1 MQNPAVDTL
10 INGLVHANTQADML
24 RYAHALDRVL
34 QWNYYWIPNYYPP
47 GTSTVWWNRFGMPNV
62 QASNDEAIES
72 WWEISTTPLTNQQMT
87 AERITPWQ
95 TRRAA
100 LMWAYILRRLLLII
114 PTLVIILLVNF
125 VIVQAAPGGPVEQAI
140 AHLQGIGGAS
150 VGGGSS
156 EAMSGSSRASRGLDP
171 QLIKDIEKQYG
182 FDKPAHERLWLM
194 LKSYAQLD
202 FGKSFFRGATVTDLI
217 LEKMPVTIS
226 LGLWATLITYLVS
239 IPLGIRKAVHHGS
252 HFDVWSSTA
261 IIIGYAMPAFLFAM
275 FLIVVFAG
283 GTSLNW
289 FPVRGLVSDNF
300 ESLSTLGKI
309 ADYFWHL
316 VLPVTAL
323 VIGGFATLTILTKNS
338 FLNEITRQYVVT
350 ARAKGLSERRVLYGH
365 VFRNAMLLVVSGI
378 PQAFISVFFAGSLL
392 IEVIFSLDGL
402 GRMSYEAA
410 VSRDYPVVFG
420 SLFIFTLFGL
430 LIKLVG
436 DLCYTLV
443 DPRIDFAARNA

>member
-1 MQNPAVDTL
+1 M
-10 INGLVHANTQADML
+10 
-24 RYAHALDRVL
+24 
-34 QWNYYWIPNYYPP
+34 
-47 GTSTVWWNRFGMPNV
+47 F
-62 QASNDEAIES
+62 
-72 WWEISTTPLTNQQMT
+72 
-87 AERITPWQ
+87 
-95 TRRAA
+95 
-100 LMWAYILRRLLLII
+100 AYIVRRLLLII

-140 AHLQGIGGAS
+140 AHLQGIGGGG
-150 VGGGSS
+150 VGGSAGDGVSS
-156 EAMSGSSRASRGLDP
+156 GSRASRGLDP
-171 QLIKDIEKQYG
+171 KLIKDIEKQYG
-182 FDKPAHERLWLM
+182 FDKSAPERLWLM
-194 LKSYAQLD
+194 LKNYAQLD
-202 FGKSFFRGATVTDLI
+202 FGNSFFRGATVIDLI
-217 LEKMPVTIS
+217 LEKLPVTLS

-239 IPLGIRKAVHHGS
+239 IPLGIRKAVRHGS
-252 HFDVWSSTA
+252 SFDVWSSTA
-261 IIIGYAMPAFLFAM
+261 IVIGYAMPAFLFAM

-283 GTSLNW
+283 GSTLNW
-289 FPVRGLVSDNF
+289 FPVRGLVSENF
-300 ESLSTLGKI
+300 EQLSTLGKI

-316 VLPVTAL
+316 VLPVSAL

-350 ARAKGLSERRVLYGH
+350 ARAKGLSERRVLYCH
-365 VFRNAMLLVVSGI
+365 VFCNAMLLVISGI

-430 LIKLVG
+430 LIKLIG

>member
-1 MQNPAVDTL
+1 M
-10 INGLVHANTQADML
+10 
-24 RYAHALDRVL
+24 
-34 QWNYYWIPNYYPP
+34 
-47 GTSTVWWNRFGMPNV
+47 F
-62 QASNDEAIES
+62 
-72 WWEISTTPLTNQQMT
+72 
-87 AERITPWQ
+87 
-95 TRRAA
+95 
-100 LMWAYILRRLLLII
+100 AYIVRRLLLII

-140 AHLQGIGGAS
+140 AHLQGIGGGA
-150 VGGGSS
+150 VGGSS
-156 EAMSGSSRASRGLDP
+156 GDGVSSGSRASRGLDP
-171 QLIKDIEKQYG
+171 KLIKDIEKQYG
-182 FDKPAHERLWLM
+182 FDKPAPERLWLM

-202 FGKSFFRGATVTDLI
+202 FGNSFFRGKTVIDLI

-252 HFDVWSSTA
+252 RFDVWSSTA
-261 IIIGYAMPAFLFAM
+261 IILGYAMPAFLFAM

-300 ESLSTLGKI
+300 EQLSTLGKI

-323 VIGGFATLTILTKNS
+323 VVGGFATLTILTKNS

>member
-1 MQNPAVDTL
+1 M
-10 INGLVHANTQADML
+10 
-24 RYAHALDRVL
+24 
-34 QWNYYWIPNYYPP
+34 
-47 GTSTVWWNRFGMPNV
+47 F
-62 QASNDEAIES
+62 
-72 WWEISTTPLTNQQMT
+72 
-87 AERITPWQ
+87 
-95 TRRAA
+95 
-100 LMWAYILRRLLLII
+100 AYIVRRLLLII

-140 AHLQGIGGAS
+140 AHLQGIGGGG
-150 VGGGSS
+150 VGGSS
-156 EAMSGSSRASRGLDP
+156 GEGISSGSRASRGLDP
-171 QLIKDIEKQYG
+171 KLIQDIEKQYG
-182 FDKPAHERLWLM
+182 FDKPAPERLWLM

-202 FGKSFFRGATVTDLI
+202 FGNSFFRGKTVIDLI

-239 IPLGIRKAVHHGS
+239 IPLGIRKAVRHGS
-252 HFDVWSSTA
+252 SFDVWSSTA
-261 IIIGYAMPAFLFAM
+261 IVIGYAMPAFLFAM

-289 FPVRGLVSDNF
+289 FPVRGLVSENF
-300 ESLSTLGKI
+300 EELTAVGKI

-316 VLPVTAL
+316 VLPVTSL

-350 ARAKGLSERRVLYGH
+350 ARAKGLSEQRVLYGH
-365 VFRNAMLLVVSGI
+365 VFRNAMLLVISGI

-430 LIKLVG
+430 LIKLIG

>member
-1 MQNPAVDTL
+1 M
-10 INGLVHANTQADML
+10 
-24 RYAHALDRVL
+24 
-34 QWNYYWIPNYYPP
+34 
-47 GTSTVWWNRFGMPNV
+47 F
-62 QASNDEAIES
+62 
-72 WWEISTTPLTNQQMT
+72 
-87 AERITPWQ
+87 
-95 TRRAA
+95 
-100 LMWAYILRRLLLII
+100 AYIVRRLLLII

-140 AHLQGIGGAS
+140 AHLQGIGGGG
-150 VGGGSS
+150 VGGSS
-156 EAMSGSSRASRGLDP
+156 GEGVSSGSRASRGLDP
-171 QLIKDIEKQYG
+171 KLIADIEKQYG
-182 FDKPAHERLWLM
+182 FDKPAPERLWLM

-202 FGKSFFRGATVTDLI
+202 FGNSFFRGKTVIDLI

-239 IPLGIRKAVHHGS
+239 IPLGIRKAVRHGS
-252 HFDVWSSTA
+252 SFDVWSSTA
-261 IIIGYAMPAFLFAM
+261 IVIGYAMPAFLFAM

-289 FPVRGLVSDNF
+289 FPVRGLVSENF
-300 ESLSTLGKI
+300 EELSTIGKV

-316 VLPVTAL
+316 VLPVTSL

-365 VFRNAMLLVVSGI
+365 VFRNAMLLVISGI

-430 LIKLVG
+430 LIKLIG

>member
-1 MQNPAVDTL
+1 M
-10 INGLVHANTQADML
+10 
-24 RYAHALDRVL
+24 
-34 QWNYYWIPNYYPP
+34 
-47 GTSTVWWNRFGMPNV
+47 F
-62 QASNDEAIES
+62 
-72 WWEISTTPLTNQQMT
+72 
-87 AERITPWQ
+87 
-95 TRRAA
+95 
-100 LMWAYILRRLLLII
+100 AYIVRRLLLII

-140 AHLQGIGGAS
+140 AHLQGIGGGG
-150 VGGGSS
+150 VGGSS
-156 EAMSGSSRASRGLDP
+156 GEGISSGSRSSRGLDP
-171 QLIKDIEKQYG
+171 KLIKDIEKQYG
-182 FDKPAHERLWLM
+182 FDKSAPERLWLM

-202 FGKSFFRGATVTDLI
+202 FGNSFFRGSTVIDLI

-239 IPLGIRKAVHHGS
+239 IPLGIRKAVRHGS
-252 HFDVWSSTA
+252 SFDVWSSTA
-261 IIIGYAMPAFLFAM
+261 IVIGYAMPAFLFAM

-289 FPVRGLVSDNF
+289 FPVRGLVSENF
-300 ESLSTLGKI
+300 EELSTVGKI

-316 VLPVTAL
+316 VLPVTSL

-365 VFRNAMLLVVSGI
+365 VFRNAMLLVISGI

-430 LIKLVG
+430 LIKLIG